1 MKKNK
6 SSEGRQSYG
15 LYIATVTS
23 AVTMHSSTCKYSSN
37 KHGLGLCV
45 LRSVS
50 IQEVTYLF
58 QIMHL
63 FFNLCTTESSRCLLK
78 VLYDLSDGT

>member
-1 MKKNK
+1 MYLFLRGEKSK

-15 LYIATVTS
+15 LYMATVTS
-23 AVTMHSSTCKYSSN
+23 AVTMHLSTCKYSNN
-37 KHGLGLCV
+37 KHGLGLCG

-50 IQEVTYLF
+50 IQKVTYLF

-63 FFNLCTTESSRCLLK
+63 FFIYVPRSQVGVC
-78 VLYDLSDGT
+78 